1 MGLIGIFYDWRGRMF
16 LRVCVRF
23 LSISAIY
30 RHVNKFTFRRFA
42 RIGCMRCLLVALA
55 LVAVVGPSAHAREPV
70 RTRHAMVGAQEPLA
84 TDVGVQVLKSGG
96 NAVDAAIAVGFALAV
111 THPYAGNLGGGGF
124 MLIRFADGRSTFID
138 FRERAPEKASRNMYL
153 DASGKPTRE
162 SLDGWKSAGVPGT
175 VRGFELAHRK
185 YGSRKWADLME
196 PSIALAEH
204 GFQVSYPLAES
215 LKNARN
221 LSQDPESKRI
231 FQKNGT
237 YFESGEVL
245 KQPELARTLN
255 RIAQNGVNEFYH
267 GKTAQELAEAMAR
280 KGGLVT
286 LSDLK
291 NYTAVERAPL
301 TGTYRGYGI
310 VAAPPPSSGG
320 IGILQM
326 LGMLEGSGYQKS
338 GFGSAAEIE
347 YVAEVMRRY
356 YADRSQ
362 YLGDPDFGKLR
373 LASLLDPAYIQRRR
387 NSIDP
392 NHATPSAQI
401 LPGLPAGRD
410 GGETTHY
417 NVVDAQGNAVAVTY
431 TLNEGYGNGITVPGL
446 GFLLNDE
453 MDDFAAKPGSPN
465 AFGLIQGELNAIQP
479 GKRPLSSM
487 TPTILTRNGKF
498 FMAVGAPGGSR
509 IISAVLQVILNV
521 VDFGMNV
528 QDAVDAPRIHHQW
541 QPDKLYLEPGISP
554 DTVALLKARGY
565 DVDHSPGLVLARV
578 EAIVSSQ
585 GWLQGGSD
593 GRASG
598 KAAGF

>member
-1 MGLIGIFYDWRGRMF
+1 M
-16 LRVCVRF
+16 
-23 LSISAIY
+23 
-30 RHVNKFTFRRFA
+30 RR
-42 RIGCMRCLLVALA
+42 LLVGLA
-55 LVAVVGPSAHAREPV
+55 ILCIAVSAREPV
-70 RTRHAMVGAQEPLA
+70 RARHAMVGAQEPLA
-84 TDVGVQVLKSGG
+84 TDVGVQILRQGG

-138 FRERAPEKASRNMYL
+138 FRERAPQKASRNMYL

-162 SLDGWKSAGVPGT
+162 SLDGWKSSGIPGT
-175 VRGFELAHRK
+175 VRGFELAHQK
-185 YGSRKWADLME
+185 YGTRKWTDLVAPAAE
-196 PSIALAEH
+196 LASR
-204 GFQVSYPLAES
+204 GVPISYALAES
-215 LKNARN
+215 LKSARN

-231 FQKNGT
+231 FQKGGAFWAAGDT
-237 YFESGEVL
+237 L
-245 KQPELARTLN
+245 PQPDLARTLN
-255 RIAQNGVNEFYH
+255 RIAQNGAKEFYE
-267 GKTAQELAEAMAR
+267 GETAQKFAQAMSR
-280 KGGLVT
+280 NGGLIS

-291 NYTAVERAPL
+291 DYVAVERAPL
-301 TGTYRGYGI
+301 TGSYRGYGI
-310 VAAPPPSSGG
+310 IAAPPPSSGG

-326 LGMLEGSGYQKS
+326 LGMLEGSGYEKS
-338 GFGSAAEIE
+338 GHGSAAEIH

-362 YLGDPDFGKLR
+362 YLGDPDFGKLP
-373 LASLLDPAYIQRRR
+373 LTGLLDPAYIKRRR
-387 NSIDP
+387 ETID
-392 NHATPSAQI
+392 ATRATSSSQI
-401 LPGLPAGRD
+401 LPGRPTGRD

-487 TPTILTRNGKF
+487 TPTILTRDGKF

-521 VDFGMNV
+521 VDFGMNA

-541 QPDKLYLEPGISP
+541 QPDTLYLEPGISP
-554 DTVALLKARGY
+554 DTVALLRSRGY
-565 DVDHSPGLVLARV
+565 DVDHAPGLVLARV
-578 EAIVSSQ
+578 EAIVKGG

-598 KAAGF
+598 KAAGY

>member
-1 MGLIGIFYDWRGRMF
+1 MRWTLVGLAVLAGFCPR
-16 LRVCVRF
+16 
-23 LSISAIY
+23 SA
-30 RHVNKFTFRRFA
+30 
-42 RIGCMRCLLVALA
+42 
-55 LVAVVGPSAHAREPV
+55 AREPV
-70 RTRHAMVGAQEPLA
+70 RARHGMVTAQEPLA
-84 TDVGVQVLKSGG
+84 TDVGVQVLQAGG

-124 MLIRFADGRSTFID
+124 MLIRFADGRSTFLD
-138 FRERAPEKASRNMYL
+138 FRERAPQKASRNMYL
-153 DASGKPTRE
+153 DSSGKPTRE

-185 YGSRKWADLME
+185 YGTRKWTDLVQ
-196 PSIALAEH
+196 PAAALAAQ
-204 GFQVSYPLAES
+204 GFQVSYSLAES
-215 LKNARN
+215 LKGARN
-221 LSQDPESKRI
+221 LSQSPDSKRI

-237 YFESGEVL
+237 YWQPGETL
-245 KQPELARTLN
+245 AQPELARTLN
-255 RIAQNGVNEFYH
+255 RIAQNGAKEFYE
-267 GKTAQELAEAMAR
+267 GETAQKLAEAMAR
-280 KGGLVT
+280 NGGLIT
-286 LSDLK
+286 LADLK

-301 TGTYRGYGI
+301 TGSHRGYGI
-310 VAAPPPSSGG
+310 IAAPPPSSGG
-320 IGILQM
+320 VGILQM
-326 LGMLEGSGYQKS
+326 LGMLEGSGYEKS
-338 GFGSAAEIE
+338 GFGSASEIA

-362 YLGDPDFGKLR
+362 YLGDPDFGKLPVKG
-373 LASLLDPAYIQRRR
+373 LLDPAYIRRR
-387 NSIDP
+387 RDSIDP
-392 NHATPSAQI
+392 KHATPSAQI
-401 LPGLPAGRD
+401 LPGLPADRD

-431 TLNEGYGNGITVPGL
+431 TLNEGYGNGITVPDL

-465 AFGLIQGELNAIQP
+465 AFGLVQGELNSIQP

-487 TPTILTRNGKF
+487 TPTILTRDGKF

-521 VDFGMNV
+521 VDFGMNA

-554 DTVALLKARGY
+554 DTVALLKSRGY
-565 DVDHSPGLVLARV
+565 AVDHSPGLVLARV
-578 EAIVSSQ
+578 EAIVNSG

-598 KAAGF
+598 KAAGY

>member
-1 MGLIGIFYDWRGRMF
+1 
-16 LRVCVRF
+16 
-23 LSISAIY
+23 
-30 RHVNKFTFRRFA
+30 
-42 RIGCMRCLLVALA
+42 
-55 LVAVVGPSAHAREPV
+55 
-70 RTRHAMVGAQEPLA
+70 MVGTQEPLA
-84 TDVGVQVLKSGG
+84 ADVGVQVLRDGG

-138 FRERAPEKASRNMYL
+138 FRERAPQKASRNMYL

-175 VRGFELAHRK
+175 VCGFELAHRK
-185 YGSRKWADLME
+185 YGSRKWASLVE
-196 PSIALAEH
+196 PAAALAAQ
-204 GFQVSYPLAES
+204 GFHVTYALAES
-215 LKNARN
+215 LKSARN
-221 LSQDPESKRI
+221 LSQDAESKRI
-231 FQKNGT
+231 FLKNGLKNGAT
-237 YFESGEVL
+237 FAPGEIL
-245 KQPELARTLN
+245 AQPDLARTLS
-255 RIAQNGVNEFYH
+255 RIAQNGANEFYQ
-267 GKTAQELAEAMAR
+267 GETAQKLAQAMSR
-280 KGGLVT
+280 NGGLIT
-286 LSDLK
+286 LADLK
-291 NYTAVERAPL
+291 NYAAIERAPL
-301 TGTYRGYGI
+301 TGAYHGYGI
-310 VAAPPPSSGG
+310 IAAPPPSSGG

-338 GFGSAAEIE
+338 GPGSASQIAYLAE
-347 YVAEVMRRY
+347 AMRRY

-362 YLGDPDFGKLR
+362 YLGDPDFGKLP
-373 LASLLDPAYIQRRR
+373 LKGLLDPGYIKRRR
-387 NSIDP
+387 GSIDP
-392 NHATPSAQI
+392 NRATPSSQI
-401 LPGLPAGRD
+401 LPGQPAGRE

-417 NVVDAQGNAVAVTY
+417 NVVDAQGNAVTVTY

-465 AFGLIQGELNAIQP
+465 AFGLIQGEANAIQP

-487 TPTILTRNGKF
+487 TPTILTRDGKF
-498 FMAVGAPGGSR
+498 FMAVGAPGGAR

-554 DTVALLKARGY
+554 DTVALLKSRGY

-578 EAIVSSQ
+578 EAIVNSG

-593 GRASG
+593 GRAAG
-598 KAAGF
+598 KAAGY

>member
-1 MGLIGIFYDWRGRMF
+1 MRWLFVTFALIVGL
-16 LRVCVRF
+16 C
-23 LSISAIY
+23 
-30 RHVNKFTFRRFA
+30 
-42 RIGCMRCLLVALA
+42 
-55 LVAVVGPSAHAREPV
+55 PSADAREPV
-70 RTRHAMVGAQEPLA
+70 RARHAMVGAQEPLA
-84 TDVGVQVLKSGG
+84 TDVGVQVLRDGG

-124 MLIRFADGRSTFID
+124 MLIRFADGRSTFVD
-138 FRERAPEKASRNMYL
+138 FRERAPEKASRDMYL
-153 DASGKPTRE
+153 DTSGKPTRE
-162 SLDGWKSAGVPGT
+162 SLEGWRSAGVPGT

-185 YGSRKWADLME
+185 YGSRKWSGLLE
-196 PSIALAEH
+196 PAIALAEH

-215 LKNARN
+215 LKAARN
-221 LSQDPESKRI
+221 LSQDPESRRI
-231 FQKNGT
+231 FQNNGA
-237 YFESGEVL
+237 YFAPGDTL
-245 KQPELARTLN
+245 TQPELASTLH
-255 RIAQNGVNEFYH
+255 RIAQNGVKEFYE
-267 GKTAQELAEAMAR
+267 GETAQKLSDVMSR
-280 KGGLVT
+280 KGGLIT

-291 NYTAVERAPL
+291 NYSAVERTPL
-301 TGTYRGYGI
+301 TGSYKGYGI
-310 VAAPPPSSGG
+310 IAAPPPSSGG
-320 IGILQM
+320 VGILQM
-326 LGMLEGSGYQKS
+326 LGMLENSGYQKS

-373 LASLLDPAYIQRRR
+373 LTSLLDPAYIKRRR
-387 NSIDP
+387 DTIDP
-392 NHATPSAQI
+392 NHATPSSRI
-401 LPGLPAGRD
+401 LPGLPTGRD

-417 NVVDAQGNAVAVTY
+417 NVVDAQGNAVAVTF

-465 AFGLIQGELNAIQP
+465 AFGLIQGEANAIQP

-487 TPTILTRNGKF
+487 TPTILTRDGKF

-509 IISAVLQVILNV
+509 IISAVLQTILNV
-521 VDFGMNV
+521 VDFGMNA

-554 DTVALLKARGY
+554 DTVALLQSRGY

-578 EAIVSSQ
+578 EAIVNS
-585 GWLQGGSD
+585 GGGLQGGSD

-598 KAAGF
+598 KVAGY

>member
-1 MGLIGIFYDWRGRMF
+1 MRWLF
-16 LRVCVRF
+16 VT
-23 LSISAIY
+23 
-30 RHVNKFTFRRFA
+30 FTLA
-42 RIGCMRCLLVALA
+42 VALSPCA
-55 LVAVVGPSAHAREPV
+55 DAREPV
-70 RTRHAMVGAQEPLA
+70 RALHAMVGAQEPLA
-84 TDVGVQVLKSGG
+84 TDVGVQVLKDGG

-124 MLIRFADGRSTFID
+124 MLIRFADGRSTFVD

-153 DASGKPTRE
+153 DASGKLTRE
-162 SLDGWKSAGVPGT
+162 SLEGWKSAGVPGT

-185 YGSRKWADLME
+185 YGSRKWADLIE
-196 PSIALAEH
+196 PAASLAER
-204 GFQVSYPLAES
+204 GFPVSYALAES

-231 FQKNGT
+231 FLKNGA
-237 YFESGEVL
+237 YFSPGDIL
-245 KQPELARTLN
+245 TQPELARTLK
-255 RIAQNGVNEFYH
+255 RIAQNGVNEFYQ
-267 GKTAQELAEAMAR
+267 GETAQKFAESMAR
-280 KGGLVT
+280 NGGLIT

-291 NYTAVERAPL
+291 NYAALERAPL
-301 TGTYRGYGI
+301 TGSYRGYGI
-310 VAAPPPSSGG
+310 IAAPPPSSGG

-347 YVAEVMRRY
+347 YVAEVMRRF

-373 LASLLDPAYIQRRR
+373 LTSLLDPAYIKRRR
-387 NSIDP
+387 ESIDP
-392 NHATPSAQI
+392 NRATPSTQV

-417 NVVDAQGNAVAVTY
+417 NIVDAHGNAVAVTY

-453 MDDFAAKPGSPN
+453 MDDFASKPGSPN

-479 GKRPLSSM
+479 GKRPLSAM
-487 TPTILTRNGKF
+487 TPTILTRDGKF
-498 FMAVGAPGGSR
+498 FMAVGAPGGAR

-521 VDFGMNV
+521 IDFRMNV

-541 QPDKLYLEPGISP
+541 QPDKLYLESGISP
-554 DTVALLKARGY
+554 DTVSLLKSRGY
-565 DVDHSPGLVLARV
+565 HVDYSPGLVLARV
-578 EAIVSSQ
+578 EAIVNSG

-598 KAAGF
+598 KAAGY

>member
-1 MGLIGIFYDWRGRMF
+1 MF
-16 LRVCVRF
+16 L
-23 LSISAIY
+23 LMLPIDAAE
-30 RHVNKFTFRRFA
+30 RHPRKAFRAGRSVVMGA
-42 RIGCMRCLLVALA
+42 NGMVAT
-55 LVAVVGPSAHAREPV
+55 SH
-70 RTRHAMVGAQEPLA
+70 PLA
-84 TDVGVQVLKSGG
+84 AQIGLDVLRKGG

-124 MLIRFADGRSTFID
+124 MLIRFADGRSTFVD
-138 FRERAPEKASRNMYL
+138 FRERAPEKASRDMYL

-162 SLDGWKSAGVPGT
+162 SLEGWKSAGVPGT

-185 YGSRKWADLME
+185 YGSRKWAGLME
-196 PSIALAEH
+196 PAIALAEH
-204 GFQVSYPLAES
+204 GFPVSYALAES
-215 LKNARN
+215 LKSARN

-231 FQKNGT
+231 FQKNGA
-237 YFESGEVL
+237 YFAPGETL
-245 KQPELARTLN
+245 TQPDLARTLN
-255 RIAQNGVNEFYH
+255 RIALNGVNEFYQ
-267 GKTAQELAEAMAR
+267 GETAHKLAEAMTR
-280 KGGLVT
+280 KGGLIT

-291 NYTAVERAPL
+291 NYAAVERAPL
-301 TGTYRGYGI
+301 TGSYRGYGI
-310 VAAPPPSSGG
+310 IAAPPPSSGG
-320 IGILQM
+320 VGILQM
-326 LGMLEGSGYQKS
+326 LAMLEGSGYQKS
-338 GFGSAAEIE
+338 GFGSASEIE

-362 YLGDPDFGKLR
+362 YLGDPDFSKLR
-373 LASLLDPAYIQRRR
+373 LTSLLEPGYIKRRR
-387 NSIDP
+387 DSIDP
-392 NHATPSAQI
+392 NHATPSTQI

-453 MDDFAAKPGSPN
+453 MDDFASKPGSPN
-465 AFGLIQGELNAIQP
+465 AFGLIQGEANAIQS

-487 TPTILTRNGKF
+487 TPTILTRDGKF

-509 IISAVLQVILNV
+509 IISAVLQTILNV
-521 VDFGMNV
+521 VDFGMNA

-554 DTVALLKARGY
+554 DTVALLQSRGY

-578 EAIVSSQ
+578 EAIVNSG

-598 KAAGF
+598 KAAGY

>member
-1 MGLIGIFYDWRGRMF
+1 
-16 LRVCVRF
+16 
-23 LSISAIY
+23 
-30 RHVNKFTFRRFA
+30 
-42 RIGCMRCLLVALA
+42 MRWL
-55 LVAVVGPSAHAREPV
+55 LVAVVALGGLGGSPPSADAREPV
-70 RTRHAMVGAQEPLA
+70 RARHAMVGAQEPLA
-84 TDVGVQVLKSGG
+84 TDVGLQILKDGG

-124 MLIRFADGRSTFID
+124 MLIRFADGRSTFVD
-138 FRERAPEKASRNMYL
+138 FRERAPEKASRNRYL
-153 DASGKPTRE
+153 DASGKPTRK

-185 YGSRKWADLME
+185 YGSRKWAGLIE
-196 PSIALAEH
+196 PAIALAER
-204 GFQVSYPLAES
+204 GFPVSYALAES
-215 LKNARN
+215 LKSARN
-221 LSQDPESKRI
+221 LSQNPDSQRI
-231 FQKNGT
+231 FHKNGA
-237 YFESGEVL
+237 YWEAGETL
-245 KQPELARTLN
+245 KQPELERTLT
-255 RIAQNGVNEFYH
+255 RIAQSGANEFYQ
-267 GKTAQELAEAMAR
+267 GETAQKLAGAMSR
-280 KGGLVT
+280 NGGLIT

-291 NYTAVERAPL
+291 NYAAVERAPL
-301 TGTYRGYGI
+301 TGSYRGYGI
-310 VAAPPPSSGG
+310 IAAPPPSSGG

-326 LGMLEGSGYQKS
+326 LGMLEGSGYQKP
-338 GFGSAAEIE
+338 GFGSAAEIQ
-347 YVAEVMRRY
+347 YLAEVMRRY

-362 YLGDPDFGKLR
+362 YLGDPDFGQLR
-373 LASLLDPAYIQRRR
+373 LSALLDPAYIKRRR
-387 NSIDP
+387 DSIDP

-417 NVVDAQGNAVAVTY
+417 NVVDAQGNAVSVTY

-453 MDDFAAKPGSPN
+453 MDDFASKPGSPN

-487 TPTILTRNGKF
+487 TPTILTRDGKF

-509 IISAVLQVILNV
+509 IISSVLQVILNV
-521 VDFGMNV
+521 VDFGMNA

-554 DTVALLKARGY
+554 DTTALLKSRGY
-565 DVDHSPGLVLARV
+565 DVDRSPGLALARV
-578 EAIVSSQ
+578 EAIVNSG

-598 KAAGF
+598 KAAGY

>member
-1 MGLIGIFYDWRGRMF
+1 MWWPLVTLVLMGAL
-16 LRVCVRF
+16 CT
-23 LSISAIY
+23 SA
-30 RHVNKFTFRRFA
+30 NA
-42 RIGCMRCLLVALA
+42 RD
-55 LVAVVGPSAHAREPV
+55 PV
-70 RTRHAMVGAQEPLA
+70 RARHAMVGAQEPLA
-84 TDVGVQVLKSGG
+84 TDVGVQVLKDGG

-124 MLIRFADGRSTFID
+124 MLIRFADGRSTFVD
-138 FRERAPEKASRNMYL
+138 FRERAPEKASRDMYL
-153 DASGKPTRE
+153 DAAGKPTRE
-162 SLDGWKSAGVPGT
+162 SLEGWRSAGVPGT

-185 YGSRKWADLME
+185 YGSRKWAGLIG
-196 PSIALAEH
+196 PAIALAEQ

-215 LKNARN
+215 LKAARN

-231 FQKNGT
+231 FQKNGG
-237 YFESGEVL
+237 YFAPGDTL
-245 KQPELARTLN
+245 TQPELASTLS
-255 RIAQNGVNEFYH
+255 RIAQNGVKEFYE
-267 GKTAQELAEAMAR
+267 GETAQKLSDAMAR
-280 KGGLVT
+280 KGGLIT

-301 TGTYRGYGI
+301 TGSYKGYGI
-310 VAAPPPSSGG
+310 IAAPPPSSGG

-362 YLGDPDFGKLR
+362 YLGDPDFVKLR
-373 LASLLDPAYIQRRR
+373 LTSLLEPGYIKRRR
-387 NSIDP
+387 DSIDP

-401 LPGLPAGRD
+401 LPGLPTTRD

-417 NVVDAQGNAVAVTY
+417 NVVDAQGNAVAVTF
-431 TLNEGYGNGITVPGL
+431 TLNEGFGNGITVPGL

-453 MDDFAAKPGSPN
+453 MDDFASKPGSPN
-465 AFGLIQGELNAIQP
+465 AFGLIQGDANAIQP

-487 TPTILTRNGKF
+487 TPTILTRDGKF

-509 IISAVLQVILNV
+509 IISAVLQTILNV
-521 VDFGMNV
+521 VDFGMNA

-541 QPDKLYLEPGISP
+541 QPDKLYLEPGVSP
-554 DTVALLKARGY
+554 DTVALLQSRGY
-565 DVDHSPGLVLARV
+565 DVDHSPGLILARV
-578 EAIVSSQ
+578 EMIVSSG

-598 KAAGF
+598 KAAGY

>member
-1 MGLIGIFYDWRGRMF
+1 MRWLPVTLVLAGGLYN
-16 LRVCVRF
+16 
-23 LSISAIY
+23 SAD
-30 RHVNKFTFRRFA
+30 
-42 RIGCMRCLLVALA
+42 
-55 LVAVVGPSAHAREPV
+55 AREPV
-70 RTRHAMVGAQEPLA
+70 RARHAMVGAQEPLA
-84 TDVGVQVLKSGG
+84 TDVGVQVLKDGG

-124 MLIRFADGRSTFID
+124 MLIRFADGRSTFVD

-162 SLDGWKSAGVPGT
+162 SLEGWKSSGVPGT

-185 YGSRKWADLME
+185 YGSRKWAELIE
-196 PSIALAEH
+196 PAIALAEH
-204 GFQVSYPLAES
+204 GFPVSYALAES
-215 LKNARN
+215 LKAARN

-231 FQKNGT
+231 FLKNGT
-237 YFESGEVL
+237 YFSPGETL
-245 KQPELARTLN
+245 TQPELARTLS
-255 RIAQNGVNEFYH
+255 RIAQNGVKEFYE
-267 GKTAQELAEAMAR
+267 GETAQKLAEAMAR
-280 KGGLVT
+280 KGGLIT

-291 NYTAVERAPL
+291 SYAAMERAPL
-301 TGTYRGYGI
+301 TGSYRGYGI
-310 VAAPPPSSGG
+310 IAAPPPSAGG

-326 LGMLEGSGYQKS
+326 LAMLESSGYQKS
-338 GFGSAAEIE
+338 GFGSAGEIE
-347 YVAEVMRRY
+347 YLAEVMRRY

-362 YLGDPDFGKLR
+362 YLGDPDFSKLR
-373 LASLLDPAYIQRRR
+373 LTDLLDPGYIKRRR
-387 NSIDP
+387 DSIDP
-392 NHATPSAQI
+392 NHATPSAKI

-453 MDDFAAKPGSPN
+453 MDDFASKPGSPN
-465 AFGLIQGELNAIQP
+465 AFGLIQGEANAIQP

-487 TPTILTRNGKF
+487 TPTILTRDGKF
-498 FMAVGAPGGSR
+498 FMAVGAPGGAR
-509 IISAVLQVILNV
+509 IISAVLQTILNV
-521 VDFGMNV
+521 VDFGMNA

-554 DTVALLKARGY
+554 DTVALLQSRGY

-578 EAIVSSQ
+578 EAIVNSG

-598 KAAGF
+598 KAAGY

>member
-1 MGLIGIFYDWRGRMF
+1 
-16 LRVCVRF
+16 
-23 LSISAIY
+23 
-30 RHVNKFTFRRFA
+30 
-42 RIGCMRCLLVALA
+42 
-55 LVAVVGPSAHAREPV
+55 
-70 RTRHAMVGAQEPLA
+70 MVGAQEPLA
-84 TDVGVQVLKSGG
+84 TEAGVQVLRDGG

-162 SLDGWKSAGVPGT
+162 SLEGWKSAGVPGT

-185 YGSRKWADLME
+185 YGSRKWADLIE
-196 PSIALAEH
+196 PAMALAER
-204 GFQVSYPLAES
+204 GFPVSYALAES
-215 LKNARN
+215 LKSARN
-221 LSQDPESKRI
+221 LSQNPESKRI
-231 FQKNGT
+231 FLKNGT
-237 YFESGEVL
+237 HWEPGETLV
-245 KQPELARTLN
+245 QPELARALK
-255 RIAQNGVNEFYH
+255 RIAQNGGSEFYE
-267 GKTAQELAEAMAR
+267 GETAQKLAEAMSR
-280 KGGLVT
+280 NGGLIT
-286 LSDLK
+286 LADLK
-291 NYTAVERAPL
+291 KYAAVERVPL
-301 TGTYRGYGI
+301 TGSYRGYGI
-310 VAAPPPSSGG
+310 IAAPPPSSGG

-338 GFGSAAEIE
+338 GHGSAAGIQ
-347 YVAEVMRRY
+347 YLAEVMRRY

-362 YLGDPDFGKLR
+362 YLGDPDFAKLP
-373 LASLLDPAYIQRRR
+373 LTGLLDPGYIKRRR
-387 NSIDP
+387 DSIDP
-392 NHATPSAQI
+392 NHATPSAKI
-401 LPGLPAGRD
+401 LPGQPAGRE

-465 AFGLIQGELNAIQP
+465 AFGLIQGEVNAIQP

-487 TPTILTRNGKF
+487 TPTILTRDGKF

-509 IISAVLQVILNV
+509 ITSAVLQVILNV
-521 VDFGMNV
+521 VDFGMNA

-554 DTVALLKARGY
+554 DTAALLQSRGY
-565 DVDHSPGLVLARV
+565 DIDHSPGLVLARV
-578 EAIVSSQ
+578 EAIVNSG
-585 GWLQGGSD
+585 GWLEGGSD

-598 KAAGF
+598 KAAGY